1 MRARELYEDYNQ
13 SLQSDLSDI
22 LLNAKGSGASQVQ
35 TAQVAQQ
42 LQGMGYA
49 VTPESL
55 TMLLSGIPGVSN
67 ATPEMITLSSEQPG
81 EGAGNTQDSA
91 SQVSDMAQSATDL

>member
-1 MRARELYEDYNQ
+1 MRARELFEDYNQ

-22 LLNAKGSGASQVQ
+22 LLNAKGSGAQQ
-35 TAQVAQQ
+35 IPTAQVVQQ
-42 LQGMGYA
+42 LQRMGYA

-55 TMLLSGIPGVSN
+55 MMLLSGTPGVQNS
-67 ATPEMITLSSEQPG
+67 TPTEITLASDVDTG
-81 EGAGNTQDSA
+81 VGNTEDSA